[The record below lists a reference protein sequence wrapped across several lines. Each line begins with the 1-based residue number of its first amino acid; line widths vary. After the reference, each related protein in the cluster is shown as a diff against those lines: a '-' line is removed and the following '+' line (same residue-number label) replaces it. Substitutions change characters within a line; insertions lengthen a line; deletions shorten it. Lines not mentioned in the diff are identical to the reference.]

1 MDITGVSPEIK
12 SIVRIIQFNHVIIH
26 KRELSQCGIHV
37 LVPEHAGGRVLQR
50 EHIPWAILPG
60 TIWRWIVHLNHVI
73 IPKGR
78 WFEIEYNRSITG
90 ALRDYGGI
98 TRALQRLWEEAQEHR
113 RDYGGRRRS
122 VAEIMGGGAGASQR
136 LWERRRDYG
145 SVAEIMG
152 GVQER
157 RRDYGSVAEI
167 MGGAQERCRDYGSV
181 TEIMGGAQERCRD
194 YGSVTEIMG
203 GAQEHH
209 TDYRS
214 ISVAS
219 VTGVA
224 GKKER
229 REKKMPY
236 GGHNRRRGKNQS
248 LWCKIM
254 IVRLHFDWS

>member
-90 ALRDYGGI
+90 ALRDYGGV

-113 RDYGGRRRS
+113 RDYGG
-122 VAEIMGGGAGASQR
+122 GAGASQR

-145 SVAEIMG
+145 G
-152 GVQER
+152 GAGASQRLWER
-157 RRDYGSVAEI
+157 HRDYG
-167 MGGAQERCRDYGSV
+167 GGR
-181 TEIMGGAQERCRD
+181 
-194 YGSVTEIMG
+194 
-203 GAQEHH
+203 
-209 TDYRS
+209 RS
-214 ISVAS
+214 IAQIIGALWQSVAS

-254 IVRLHFDWS
+254 IVRLSSEFSCVYVKHPW